1 MSHYVTL
8 CHTMSHYVTLCHT
21 MSHYVTLCHTMSHC
35 ISLKRHPMSHS
46 VTLCHTVSHCI
57 SLMSHCTP
65 LSAQAGGGTPRGAA
79 CAASTRRTSWARV
92 WGRAQVVPGPGL
104 VQTQRTPWPLY
115 IAILYCMSTYPPLES
130 AVGDDDIR
138 HSTSANNSCF
148 LYSAYICYV
157 M

>member
-1 MSHYVTL
+1 MSHCVTLYLTNASPNVTLCHSMSHCVTLMTHYVTL
-8 CHTMSHYVTLCHT
+8 CHT
-21 MSHYVTLCHTMSHC
+21 
-35 ISLKRHPMSHS
+35 MSHS